1 MTKIS
6 KQDLKSPDKIQQ
18 ELRKGFQWTAQHS
31 KLVGVILLAF
41 FVLGAGISAKN
52 YLDEKAENEIQ
63 AKYFQAEKKFLEKK
77 SGFEQAKMAEAQ
89 PKDPKA
95 KTPPPATAGK
105 PTGDFGQDYGAVTEE
120 MMKVIKEKPASKAA
134 KMAALH
140 VSSVQIEYQKMAEAE
155 ATLKMIDTGSKD
167 LLSGLIENQ
176 LGTVQ
181 ANLKNCNSA
190 LATWDK
196 VLSNAR
202 AKSLHANIK
211 LKQGLCYESMNDTAK
226 AEKLYNE
233 AKADD
238 KESATAKTA
247 DKYLRLLQTAKR

>member
-52 YLDEKAENEIQ
+52 YLDEKRENDLQ

-95 KTPPPATAGK
+95 KTPPPAAAGK
-105 PTGDFGQDYGAVTEE
+105 PTGDFAQDYGSVTEE
-120 MMKVIKEKPASKAA
+120 MMKVIAEKPSSKAA

-140 VSSVQIEYQKMAEAE
+140 VSSVQIEYQKMTEAE
-155 ATLKMIDTGSKD
+155 STLKMIDTGSKD

-190 LATWDK
+190 LSTWDK

-202 AKSLHANIK
+202 ARSLHANIK